1 MACSQVVRPGGPP
14 CLEAMTVIG
23 RDVLL
28 LGVIAFS
35 CTACAGDSKEPA
47 AVVPNEL
54 IGAYQAHVPGEN
66 GAPRTII
73 VIDADGSFW
82 IRPHGRLA
90 FSDGP
95 IKVTDAQITFPPD
108 QPGTCAFTGIYKY
121 SVTQDS
127 LQLRLVKDPCTG
139 RAQVNARTWRVA
151 SESESSPDARW
162 RALALFKLGRDAICK
177 KHNDEVAAINAKAE
191 AVGEAIS
198 LRQGATV
205 MRRAQRMLRSV
216 ETPSPL
222 GRFVAADR
230 KRRTARIR
238 LHEDIAA
245 ALDRQDFGAASAL
258 GSTLTSTVIAGEAA
272 EDRYGLLHCA

>member
-1 MACSQVVRPGGPP
+1 VN
-14 CLEAMTVIG
+14 G

-35 CTACAGDSKEPA
+35 CTACASDRSNEPA

-54 IGAYQAHVPGEN
+54 VGAYQADVPGEN
-66 GAPRTII
+66 GATRTTI

-82 IRPHGRLA
+82 IRQHGRLA

-95 IKVTDAQITFPPD
+95 IRVNDGQISFPPD
-108 QPGTCAFTGIYKY
+108 QPGTCAFTGLYEY
-121 SVTQDS
+121 GVTQES
-127 LQLRLVKDPCTG
+127 LELRLVKDPCTG
-139 RAQVNARTWRVA
+139 RAHATARTWRVA
-151 SESESSPDARW
+151 SEADSRASARW
-162 RALALFKLGRDAICK
+162 RTLALFKLKRDAICK
-177 KHNDEVAAINAKAE
+177 KHNDEVAAINAKAKD
-191 AVGEAIS
+191 VGEAIS

-205 MRRAQRMLRSV
+205 MRRAQRVLSSV

-230 KRRTARIR
+230 KRRAARIR
-238 LHEDIAA
+238 LHEEIAA
-245 ALDRQDFGAASAL
+245 ALDRQDFDAAGAL
-258 GSTLTSTVIAGEAA
+258 GSTLTATVIAGEAA